1 MKLTGA
7 PRPTSRTQKIASIAP
22 AIAKIGLGLSNWSFI
37 SCADGISTDAIAA
50 ATNSAGFS
58 ITPPKPFEP
67 DSDRRR
73 DIAVLKLSDR
83 NRTQPTRTNVI
94 VSNHPK
100 PFGNGLFNDCH
111 PRQVISPTPCQS
123 PQNTKVHPAPC
134 QSPQI
139 AMLPKVA
146 AM

>member
-1 MKLTGA
+1 MSNTKAKTSK
-7 PRPTSRTQKIASIAP
+7 RP
-22 AIAKIGLGLSNWSFI
+22 IAKVPLNNSTNCRQVTIGDRCL
-37 SCADGISTDAIAA
+37 T
-50 ATNSAGFS
+50 FS
-58 ITPPKPFEP
+58 RVMRGNNIYGPITPPKPFEP
-67 DSDRRR
+67 DNGTRR

-100 PFGNGLFNDCH
+100 PFDNGLFNDCH
-111 PRQVISPTPCQS
+111 ARQAISPTPCQS

-146 AM
+146 AT